1 MRADRTGGV
10 GGEPTGPANDMLRH
24 PGAAYYDSLNQPPA
38 VAGEPA
44 LQHTAA
50 QVTGGHGDSPH

>member
-1 MRADRTGGV
+1 MMARTDIRLD
-10 GGEPTGPANDMLRH
+10 AMLRH
-24 PGAAYYDSLNQPPA
+24 LGAAYDGSLNQPPA

-50 QVTGGHGDSPH
+50 QVTGGHRDSPH

>member
-1 MRADRTGGV
+1 MMTRMTRTDIHLD
-10 GGEPTGPANDMLRH
+10 AMLRH